1 MGTILIVESNT
12 PELLAI
18 GKSAAVSFLHTF
30 QALAPEVEVR
40 VVCPYAASLR
50 GDVLEGVDGVV
61 FSGSAVMWSTDD
73 RQAAPLRAGMERV
86 FEAGLPVWGS
96 CNGMQLAASV
106 LGGRVGA
113 SPNGFELGT
122 ARDVQVTAEGVAHPM
137 MAGRAAGFAV
147 PCIHRDEVQS
157 VPEGAVLMAGN
168 AHSPVQ
174 AMVYEQGSVDFWGT
188 QYHPEMSLQEVSV
201 AVRGK
206 GIFEEANRMADR
218 LEIADHDKEAAAAF
232 GTSPEALA
240 IPVRAR
246 ELANWIAHVRER
258 RG

>member
-1 MGTILIVESNT
+1 MTTILIVESNS

-18 GKSAAVSFLHTF
+18 GKSAAVSFLKTF
-30 QALAPEVEVR
+30 QALAPEAELR
-40 VVCPYAASLR
+40 VACPYAAPLRADSL
-50 GDVLEGVDGVV
+50 DGVHGVV
-61 FSGSAVMWSTDD
+61 FSGSGVMWSTDD
-73 RQAAPLRAGMERV
+73 PEAAPLRAEMERV
-86 FEAGLPVWGS
+86 FAAGLPVWGS

-113 SPNGFELGT
+113 SPKGFELGT
-122 ARDVQVTAEGVAHPM
+122 ARDLQVTAEGMAHPM

-147 PCIHRDEVQS
+147 PCIHRDEVQAL
-157 VPEGAVLMAGN
+157 PEGAVLMAGN

-174 AMVYEQGSVDFWGT
+174 AMVYEKGGVDFWGT

-206 GIFEEANRMADR
+206 GLFEQADRMADR
-218 LEIADHDKEAAAAF
+218 LEIADHDAEAAAEF

-240 IPVRAR
+240 VPVRGR
-246 ELANWIAHVRER
+246 EIVNWIAHVRG

>member
-1 MGTILIVESNT
+1 MTTILIVESNS
-12 PELLAI
+12 PDLLAI
-18 GKSAAVSFLHTF
+18 GKSAASSFLRTF
-30 QALAPEVEVR
+30 QALVPEAELR
-40 VVCPYAASLR
+40 VACPYAAALR
-50 GDVLEGVDGVV
+50 EDALDGIDGVV
-61 FSGSAVMWSTDD
+61 FSGSGVMWSTDGPE
-73 RQAAPLRAGMERV
+73 AAPLRAEMERV
-86 FEAGLPVWGS
+86 FAAGLPVWGS

-122 ARDVQVTAEGVAHPM
+122 ARDVQVTEEGAAHPM

-168 AHSPVQ
+168 GHSPVQ
-174 AMVYEQGSVDFWGT
+174 AMVYESGGVDFWGT
-188 QYHPEMSLQEVSV
+188 QYHPEMSLQEIAA

-206 GIFEEANRMADR
+206 GLFEAADRMADR
-218 LEIADHDKEAAAAF
+218 LEIADQDADAAAEF

-240 IPVRAR
+240 VPVRGR
-246 ELANWIAHVRER
+246 ELVNWIAHLHGR
-258 RG
+258 R